1 VINTASSAADSG
13 SVDFATF
20 RNGQPRH
27 KKGTHMLYLQSKL
40 GNVLVSNELARR
52 YAADGIISVSLNP
65 GNLDSELQRHVT
77 GVLRFI
83 IVRLPPP
90 CMWYYGSLIGVQN
103 KITYPTHLGAL
114 TQLWAGTSPEGIAM
128 SGKYLWPWAREGTM
142 PAGAGDVKLQEEV
155 WKWCE
160 EQVESI

>member
-27 KKGTHMLYLQSKL
+27 KKGTHI
-40 GNVLVSNELARR
+40 SNELARR

-83 IVRLPPP
+83 IVRLSHR
-90 CMWYYGSLIGVQN
+90 CVWYHGSLSGVQN